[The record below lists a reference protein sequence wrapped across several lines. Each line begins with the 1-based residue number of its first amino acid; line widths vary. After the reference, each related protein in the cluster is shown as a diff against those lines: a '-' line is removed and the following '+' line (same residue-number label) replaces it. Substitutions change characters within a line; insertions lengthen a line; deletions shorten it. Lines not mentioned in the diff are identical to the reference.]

1 MAGAPSA
8 SSASGARPLWRRD
21 AATLAARLPSLVVA
35 ARQVA
40 QSVMHGVHGRRRAGP
55 GETFWQFRPF
65 ISGESASGIDWRRS
79 ARDDRAF
86 VREREWEA
94 AHTVWIWIDRSPS
107 MAFASDLAQASK
119 VERATVLGL
128 AAADLLV
135 RGGERVGLLG
145 LTRPLATRG
154 VIERFAE
161 AVALDE
167 RLSGAGAQLPPQIP
181 LGARSQ
187 VVLIGDFL
195 SEEAAIRRAIDALS
209 AQGAKGQALMIADP
223 IEETFP
229 FQGHT
234 EFVGADGSTRLRA
247 PRAQSLREAY
257 LAKLARH
264 REAVR
269 AACAARGW
277 DFALHRTD
285 QPAAQALLALRMRL
299 EGPGATGY
307 RAPSQTGAA

>member
-1 MAGAPSA
+1 
-8 SSASGARPLWRRD
+8 
-21 AATLAARLPSLVVA
+21 
-35 ARQVA
+35 
-40 QSVMHGVHGRRRAGP
+40 
-55 GETFWQFRPF
+55 
-65 ISGESASGIDWRRS
+65 
-79 ARDDRAF
+79 
-86 VREREWEA
+86 
-94 AHTVWIWIDRSPS
+94 
-107 MAFASDLAQASK
+107 
-119 VERATVLGL
+119 VLGL

-135 RGGERVGLLG
+135 RGGERVGLIG

-161 AVALDE
+161 AIALDE
-167 RLSGAGAQLPPQIP
+167 RLNGAGAPLPPQIP

-195 SEEAAIRRAIDALS
+195 AEEAAIRGAVDALS
-209 AQGAKGQALMIADP
+209 AQGALGQALMIADP

-234 EFVGADGSTRLRA
+234 EFIGADGATRLRA

-285 QPAAQALLALRMRL
+285 KPAAQALLALRARL
-299 EGPGATGY
+299 EGPGLL
-307 RAPSQTGAA
+307 GAGASLQPGGA

>member
-1 MAGAPSA
+1 MADALRVSSVDRA
-8 SSASGARPLWRRD
+8 SPLWRRD
-21 AATLAARLPSLVVA
+21 AATLAARLPSLIVA
-35 ARQVA
+35 ARQIA

-65 ISGESASGIDWRRS
+65 ISGEPAGGVDWRRS
-79 ARDDRAF
+79 AREDRAY

-107 MAFASDLAQASK
+107 MAFVSQLAQASK
-119 VERATVLGL
+119 IERATVLGL

-135 RGGERVGLLG
+135 RGGERVGLIG

-161 AVALDE
+161 ALALDE
-167 RLSGAGAQLPPQIP
+167 RLSTAQAPLPPSVP
-181 LGARSQ
+181 LTARSK
-187 VVLIGDFL
+187 VVLISDFL
-195 SEEAAIRRAIDALS
+195 SDAAAIRRAIDALS
-209 AQGAKGQALMIADP
+209 AQGAQGQALMIADP

-229 FQGHT
+229 FEGHT
-234 EFVGADGSTRLRA
+234 EFIGADGLTRLRA
-247 PRAQSLREAY
+247 PRAQGLRDAY
-257 LAKLARH
+257 LARLANH
-264 REAVR
+264 RDAVR

-285 QPAAQALLALRMRL
+285 KPAAQALLALRMRL
-299 EGPGATGY
+299 EGAN
-307 RAPSQTGAA
+307 AAGPAASRLARSA